1 MKEIRSYLNNQ
12 NILEKKDEEQ
22 LMKSSAEQGCTDIV
36 VDNHRW
42 TNLAWEIRQL
52 ISPDDFNAV
61 CWFVILGD
69 KKKTSTSVKNHNK
82 EASPQIYVAFYFL
95 ILTF

>member
-12 NILEKKDEEQ
+12 NILEKKKDEEQ
-22 LMKSSAEQGCTDIV
+22 LMKTAAEQGCTDIV
-36 VDNHRW
+36 VDSHGR

-52 ISPDDFNAV
+52 ISSDDFNAV

-69 KKKTSTSVKNHNK
+69 KKDK
-82 EASPQIYVAFYFL
+82 
-95 ILTF
+95 